1 MNKIFYW
8 IVRNILYIVFHIV
21 YRIEIIGDNDQ
32 GTGAIMICS
41 NHTSDLDPIILAIAY
56 KKPIHFMAK
65 KELFKNPV
73 FGWLIEKAGAFP
85 VDRGN
90 VDLKSVK
97 HAMGL
102 LKSERVLGIFPEG
115 TRVKTVDIANMKE
128 GVSLIAAKSGADIQP
143 VLIETNYKLFKKVRV
158 HFRPIIKME
167 QFNDIP
173 KKEKG
178 KIITNNLFASIYNSK
193 ELE

>member
-1 MNKIFYW
+1 
-8 IVRNILYIVFHIV
+8 
-21 YRIEIIGDNDQ
+21 
-32 GTGAIMICS
+32 
-41 NHTSDLDPIILAIAY
+41 
-56 KKPIHFMAK
+56 
-65 KELFKNPV
+65 
-73 FGWLIEKAGAFP
+73 
-85 VDRGN
+85 
-90 VDLKSVK
+90 
-97 HAMGL
+97 
-102 LKSERVLGIFPEG
+102 
-115 TRVKTVDIANMKE
+115 MKE